1 MNEEKSVMS
10 GEKPRKKKR
19 SLWWLWFLLILA
31 AFAGGIVCG
40 LKINTLPLPTEVRDR
55 IYPVLESYI
64 PGSTTPRTPDTA
76 AAAATPAPT
85 AVPEVTAIPEATAEP
100 EATAVPEVTAE
111 PKASLA
117 PEETTAPVEEIVMPE
132 EVSATPE
139 PANRAPV
146 ESEATAPAAEP
157 AKKYIGVSA
166 ALDIALQHAEV
177 AEEDAE
183 ITGVY
188 RTKDEDGEPVYE
200 VSFKSGE
207 ISYDYVIGA
216 LDGEIAGWK
225 MSGFTYSEVAAY
237 AADFTGEAVPEVQ
250 VTAEPAAVLDPIGEE
265 NAKEIAYNHASVKP
279 AEVLR
284 ATAELQHG
292 EDADVYKVE
301 FKTASRRFQYQIDA
315 YTGEVLS
322 HELIK

>member
-1 MNEEKSVMS
+1 
-10 GEKPRKKKR
+10 
-19 SLWWLWFLLILA
+19 
-31 AFAGGIVCG
+31 
-40 LKINTLPLPTEVRDR
+40 
-55 IYPVLESYI
+55 
-64 PGSTTPRTPDTA
+64 
-76 AAAATPAPT
+76 
-85 AVPEVTAIPEATAEP
+85 
-100 EATAVPEVTAE
+100 
-111 PKASLA
+111 
-117 PEETTAPVEEIVMPE
+117 MPE
-132 EVSATPE
+132 EVSVTPE
-139 PANRAPV
+139 PAGRALAV
-146 ESEATAPAAEP
+146 SEEAVPASEP

-166 ALDIALQHAEV
+166 ALDIALQHAEI

-216 LDGEIAGWK
+216 MDGEIAGWK
-225 MSGFTYSEVAAY
+225 MSGFTYSETVAF
-237 AADFTGEAVPEVQ
+237 AADFTGEPVPETE
-250 VTAEPAAVLDPIGEE
+250 VTPEPIAILEPIGEE

-284 ATAELQHG
+284 TTVELQNDG
-292 EDADVYKVE
+292 EAEFYSVE

-315 YTGEVLS
+315 YTGEILS

>member
-1 MNEEKSVMS
+1 
-10 GEKPRKKKR
+10 
-19 SLWWLWFLLILA
+19 
-31 AFAGGIVCG
+31 
-40 LKINTLPLPTEVRDR
+40 
-55 IYPVLESYI
+55 
-64 PGSTTPRTPDTA
+64 
-76 AAAATPAPT
+76 
-85 AVPEVTAIPEATAEP
+85 
-100 EATAVPEVTAE
+100 
-111 PKASLA
+111 
-117 PEETTAPVEEIVMPE
+117 MPE

-139 PANRAPV
+139 PANRAPA
-146 ESEATAPAAEP
+146 ESEAAAPAAEP

-225 MSGFTYSEVAAY
+225 MSGFTYSETVAF
-237 AADFTGEAVPEVQ
+237 AADFSGEAVPEVQ